1 MQAVQALTGHQ
12 IKLERISSS
21 VIQMNTYY
29 RWCKVNNTKTKST
42 RDHTMMTSS
51 SNDQTGIAT
60 TLTENIEQMLPAQ
73 MEVVVCLDRS

>member
-12 IKLERISSS
+12 TRLERISSS
-21 VIQMNTYY
+21 VIQMKTYY
-29 RWCKVNNTKTKST
+29 RWCKVNTKTKST

-51 SNDQTGIAT
+51 CNDQTGIAT
-60 TLTENIEQMLPAQ
+60 TLSEKIEQTLPAQ

>member
-12 IKLERISSS
+12 TRLDRISSS
-21 VIQMNTYY
+21 VIQMKTYCK
-29 RWCKVNNTKTKST
+29 WCKVNTETKST

-60 TLTENIEQMLPAQ
+60 TLTEKIEQTLPAQ